1 MRIHRRLL
9 SMGLILAAAVCAQ
22 VFLDRHVAA
31 VVSQPSTSLQEPLS
45 AFPQTLG
52 PWEGKD
58 LKIGEREAGVGDEAV
73 KRVYVDPV
81 RRQRL
86 TLWMV
91 YSKVGADRSHHPE
104 VCMAVAGFP
113 EDRSARR
120 AFAVRGH
127 PEPIV
132 QYRFGRTGRRMRV
145 FYWYYT
151 LPGGATGELDG
162 LQRHYRR
169 THFRPSS
176 VTLEVFAAENE
187 CDEAAAREFVAR
199 VDAAVQSHVGKGA
212 VRESRRIPVTV
223 INEARPPAIP

>member
-9 SMGLILAAAVCAQ
+9 TMAFVLAAAVCAQ
-22 VFLDRHVAA
+22 FFLDRHLEA
-31 VVSQPSTSLQEPLS
+31 VVSQPSTPLQKPL
-45 AFPQTLG
+45 AVFPQKLG
-52 PWEGKD
+52 RWQGQD
-58 LKIGEREAGVGDEAV
+58 LKIGEREAAVGDEAV
-73 KRVYVDPV
+73 KRVYFDPM

-104 VCMAVAGFP
+104 VCMAVAGHP

-120 AFAVRGH
+120 AFAVPGH
-127 PEPIV
+127 AEPIQ
-132 QYRFGRTGRRMRV
+132 QYRFGRTGRMLRV

-151 LPGGATGELDG
+151 LPGGQPEELDG
-162 LQRHYRR
+162 LQQHYRS

-187 CDEAAAREFVAR
+187 CDEAAAREFVTR
-199 VDAAVQSHVGKGA
+199 VDAAIQAQVGKGA

-223 INEARPPAIP
+223 INEARPPDIP